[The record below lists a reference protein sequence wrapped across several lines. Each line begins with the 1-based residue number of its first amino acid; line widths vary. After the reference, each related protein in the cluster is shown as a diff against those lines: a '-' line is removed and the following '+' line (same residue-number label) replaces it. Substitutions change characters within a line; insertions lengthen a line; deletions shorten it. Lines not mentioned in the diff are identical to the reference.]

1 MPSDGSSPLDLI
13 DLRLLP
19 AWVKEPEAVPRY
31 ADYDG
36 PEETERAQARGS
48 TDRPVRH
55 GSRHRD
61 RSHAGPERHDR
72 DRPGRRSPGRQ
83 QRAKTESGKRDFR
96 PKAEVAGPVL
106 LPWIDV
112 RFLPQT
118 VAFENV
124 AAQIKAGTAAYSVYA
139 LARLFL
145 QKPERYLVRIA
156 VRGDNT
162 LFWLADSSVIATDRA
177 DLETVAFPAMK
188 GEYYRS
194 EVTLNEPVKGNFT
207 SVARERTSGTLLGP
221 TNHHSYQP
229 QLRRLYEQR
238 FSRRMDFAEF
248 QRKIEIVNDPLL
260 VEKWKEDAR
269 KVTTFTT
276 LREEP
281 VRAFSTEAEAE
292 RHFREKYLPSLIT
305 EVREVVIDGLSSRSL
320 RDRRI
325 AHTIE
330 NAWAAEMRSPSN
342 MMQELA
348 GKFRASGLQIFRHRK
363 GMLFVSPIRP
373 RPIEETAVSDSV
385 RLILE
390 TVKASA
396 RINRK
401 DLAEKLIPSDLKS
414 DPEEKMKLAL
424 AAELRWLIRDG
435 HIVEFND
442 GALDLPRVKAV
453 APTATAE
460 NTTESS
466 AVSSTP
472 TEDTAIDSSQAVPEQ
487 ASASVPSVQDERF
500 ESADITAAEIHSS
513 VASRH
518 AEGCE
523 TDKVGAADGNDPPS
537 AETAT

>member
-1 MPSDGSSPLDLI
+1 
-13 DLRLLP
+13 P

-194 EVTLNEPVKGNFT
+194 EVTLNE
-207 SVARERTSGTLLGP
+207 
-221 TNHHSYQP
+221 
-229 QLRRLYEQR
+229 
-238 FSRRMDFAEF
+238 
-248 QRKIEIVNDPLL
+248 
-260 VEKWKEDAR
+260 
-269 KVTTFTT
+269 
-276 LREEP
+276 EP

-348 GKFRASGLQIFRHRK
+348 GKFRVSGLQIFRHRK

-385 RLILE
+385 RLIL
-390 TVKASA
+390 
-396 RINRK
+396 
-401 DLAEKLIPSDLKS
+401 
-414 DPEEKMKLAL
+414 
-424 AAELRWLIRDG
+424 
-435 HIVEFND
+435 
-442 GALDLPRVKAV
+442 
-453 APTATAE
+453 
-460 NTTESS
+460 
-466 AVSSTP
+466 
-472 TEDTAIDSSQAVPEQ
+472 
-487 ASASVPSVQDERF
+487 
-500 ESADITAAEIHSS
+500 
-513 VASRH
+513 
-518 AEGCE
+518 
-523 TDKVGAADGNDPPS
+523 
-537 AETAT
+537 

>member
-1 MPSDGSSPLDLI
+1 
-13 DLRLLP
+13 
-19 AWVKEPEAVPRY
+19 
-31 ADYDG
+31 
-36 PEETERAQARGS
+36 
-48 TDRPVRH
+48 
-55 GSRHRD
+55 
-61 RSHAGPERHDR
+61 
-72 DRPGRRSPGRQ
+72 
-83 QRAKTESGKRDFR
+83 
-96 PKAEVAGPVL
+96 
-106 LPWIDV
+106 
-112 RFLPQT
+112 
-118 VAFENV
+118 
-124 AAQIKAGTAAYSVYA
+124 
-139 LARLFL
+139 
-145 QKPERYLVRIA
+145 
-156 VRGDNT
+156 
-162 LFWLADSSVIATDRA
+162 
-177 DLETVAFPAMK
+177 
-188 GEYYRS
+188 
-194 EVTLNEPVKGNFT
+194 
-207 SVARERTSGTLLGP
+207 
-221 TNHHSYQP
+221 
-229 QLRRLYEQR
+229 
-238 FSRRMDFAEF
+238 
-248 QRKIEIVNDPLL
+248 
-260 VEKWKEDAR
+260 
-269 KVTTFTT
+269 
-276 LREEP
+276 
-281 VRAFSTEAEAE
+281 
-292 RHFREKYLPSLIT
+292 
-305 EVREVVIDGLSSRSL
+305 
-320 RDRRI
+320 
-325 AHTIE
+325 
-330 NAWAAEMRSPSN
+330 

-460 NTTESS
+460 NTTEPS

>member
-1 MPSDGSSPLDLI
+1 VPSDGSSPLDLI
-13 DLRLLP
+13 DLKLLP
-19 AWVKEPEAVPRY
+19 AWVKEPEPAPRY
-31 ADYDG
+31 SDYDS
-36 PEETERAQARGS
+36 EEEGERTQARS
-48 TDRPVRH
+48 SIHRPVRH
-55 GSRHRD
+55 GRRHLD
-61 RSHAGPERHDR
+61 RSRARPKRHDR
-72 DRPGRRSPGRQ
+72 DRPDRRSQDRQ
-83 QRAKTESGKRDFR
+83 QRTKTESGKRDLR
-96 PKAEVAGPVL
+96 PKPEVADPVPL
-106 LPWIDV
+106 AGIDV

-118 VAFENV
+118 AAFENV

-156 VRGDNT
+156 SKGDNT
-162 LFWLADSSVIATDRA
+162 LFRLGESSVIATDRA
-177 DLETVAFPAMK
+177 TLETIAFPALK

-207 SVARERTSGTLLGP
+207 SVARERISGILLGP

-238 FSRRMDFAEF
+238 FSRRLDFAEF
-248 QRKIEIVNDPLL
+248 QRQIEIVNDPLL

-276 LREEP
+276 LKEES

-325 AHTIE
+325 ARRIE
-330 NAWAAEMRSPSN
+330 SAWAAEMRSPSN

-348 GKFRASGLQIFRHRK
+348 GKFRSAGLQIFRHRK

-385 RLILE
+385 REILE
-390 TVKASA
+390 AVKASA
-396 RINRK
+396 RIHRK
-401 DLAEKLIPSDLKS
+401 DLAERLIPSDMKG
-414 DPEEKMKLAL
+414 DAGEKMKLAL
-424 AAELRWLIRDG
+424 AAELRWLIREG

-442 GALDLPRVKAV
+442 GTLDLPRVKAP
-453 APTATAE
+453 APAATAE
-460 NTTESS
+460 NTTGSS
-466 AVSSTP
+466 AVSP
-472 TEDTAIDSSQAVPEQ
+472 TGAEKSDSDSAGVPPQ
-487 ASASVPSVQDERF
+487 DASVRSVQDEEIGTRG
-500 ESADITAAEIHSS
+500 IGLAAMHPSISS
-513 VASRH
+513 RQSR
-518 AEGCE
+518 ARRTG
-523 TDKVGAADGNDPPS
+523 
-537 AETAT
+537 